1 MPNDI
6 NHKKKAPIIC
16 AVVMIVLLAIFLEAT
31 IYPLLGDAHGEI
43 VALGILLVYGLLII
57 AVIIGILLAL
67 RQRLKEI
74 EGGEEDDAKKY

>member
-16 AVVMIVLLAIFLEAT
+16 AVVMIVLLAIFLGAI

-43 VALGILLVYGLLII
+43 VALGILLVYGLLIF
-57 AVIIGILLAL
+57 AVIIGILFAL